1 MTLSALGLF
10 AGAIFFIA
18 ISPGPT
24 VIALVARVIT
34 HGGLSVIP
42 FTIAL
47 WIGEAAFF
55 TVAVLGLAAFLHQF
69 AWAFAIIKYISVIF
83 LTYLACR
90 MWFGECKEGE
100 ALPEAGSPWKLFLAG
115 LAVTFTNAK
124 VIAFYLA
131 LLPAVM
137 DFAHISVGDWATLTM
152 TLVAVLAMIDIF
164 YIVLTEIARRRIRAV
179 RHSRLVNKC
188 SAVAMGSAAVVIA
201 AR

>member
-1 MTLSALGLF
+1 LPAPSSL
-10 AGAIFFIA
+10 IA

-34 HGGLSVIP
+34 HGGASVLP

-69 AWAFAIIKYISVIF
+69 AWVFVIVKCISVIF
-83 LTYLACR
+83 LTYLACK
-90 MWFGECKEGE
+90 MWFGEHKEGE
-100 ALPEAGSPWKLFLAG
+100 ALPEASSPWKLFLAG

-131 LLPAVM
+131 LLPAIM
-137 DFAHISVGDWATLTM
+137 DFAHISIGNWAWLTV
-152 TLVAVLAMIDIF
+152 TLVAVLATVDIF
-164 YIVLTEIARRRIRAV
+164 CIVLAEVARRRIRAI
-179 RHSRLVNKC
+179 HNSPLVNKC
-188 SAVAMGSAAVVIA
+188 SAVAMGGAAAVIA

>member
-34 HGGLSVIP
+34 HGGVSVIP
-42 FTIAL
+42 FTLAL

-55 TVAVLGLAAFLHQF
+55 TFAVLGLAAFLHQF
-69 AWAFAIIKYISVIF
+69 AWAFVIIKCVSVIF
-83 LTYLACR
+83 LTYLACK
-90 MWFGECKEGE
+90 MWFNEHKEAE
-100 ALPEAGSPWKLFLAG
+100 ALPEADSPWKLFLAG

-131 LLPAVM
+131 LLPAVL
-137 DFAHISVGDWATLTM
+137 DFAHITIGDWVTLTV

-164 YIVLTEIARRRIRAV
+164 YIVLAEIARRRIRAV
-179 RHSRLVNKC
+179 GHLRLVHRC
-188 SAVAMGSAAVVIA
+188 SAVAMGGAAAVIA

>member
-34 HGGLSVIP
+34 HGGVSVIP
-42 FTIAL
+42 FTLAL

-55 TVAVLGLAAFLHQF
+55 TLAVLGLAAFLHQF
-69 AWAFAIIKYISVIF
+69 AWSFVIIKCVSVIF
-83 LTYLACR
+83 LTYLACK
-90 MWFGECKEGE
+90 MWFNEHKEAE
-100 ALPEAGSPWKLFLAG
+100 ALPEASSPWKLFLTG

-131 LLPAVM
+131 LLPAVL
-137 DFAHISVGDWATLTM
+137 DFAHITIGDWATLTL
-152 TLVAVLAMIDIF
+152 TLVAVLASIDIF
-164 YIVLTEIARRRIRAV
+164 YIVLAEIARRRIRAV
-179 RHSRLVNKC
+179 GHSRLVHRC